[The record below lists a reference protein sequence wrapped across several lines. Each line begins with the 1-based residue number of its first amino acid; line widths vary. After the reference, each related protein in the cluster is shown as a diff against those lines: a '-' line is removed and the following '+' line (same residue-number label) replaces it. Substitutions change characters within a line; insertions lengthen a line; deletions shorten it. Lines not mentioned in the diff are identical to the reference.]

1 MDCSLPGSSVQGI
14 LQARAGVGCL
24 FLLQGIFTTQG
35 SNPRL
40 LRLLHW
46 QAGSLP
52 LHHLGGYERKL
63 SRGSLR
69 ISCLLIKTCKQM
81 QLGIQVESA
90 ATTFTWSLF
99 PHFGKLPRQVQ
110 SCSRTV
116 GGPHALLL
124 LSPRVISLA
133 GSGRPGRRVTPTVT
147 WERETSGPHRTTSFL
162 MGRYKDFTAKLT
174 FIPFRETAQAMYHFS
189 GWSS

>member
-81 QLGIQVESA
+81 QLGIQVESPFCSHYLHMKPFPALWKA
-90 ATTFTWSLF
+90 AQAGAVL
-99 PHFGKLPRQVQ
+99 QQ
-110 SCSRTV
+110 DSR
-116 GGPHALLL
+116 GPTCPSAAL
-124 LSPRVISLA
+124 
-133 GSGRPGRRVTPTVT
+133 
-147 WERETSGPHRTTSFL
+147 TSGDFPSWEWAPRTQGNSHCH
-162 MGRYKDFTAKLT
+162 MGTRGLRTPQDHQLPYGTL
-174 FIPFRETAQAMYHFS
+174 
-189 GWSS
+189 